1 MKRKKN
7 EREGLMAQLLQS
19 GKVEIGQLLVG
30 DHNTATQ
37 NYYAKEKEE
46 EFPPVEAT
54 SKDVAAAVRG
64 CAELMYAPAAMTVVY
79 AVCRDVCHWEVGQTD
94 FERMMTLEGLEC
106 RNGVLA
112 NTLRNNP
119 YMRDNISKWA
129 ALGAREAVLKLRDA
143 LCESLRA
150 GAAT

>member
-1 MKRKKN
+1 MNDEQKMELA
-7 EREGLMAQLLQS
+7 ERLAAGGKIGNFVMDKHGTMTLNYHEG
-19 GKVEIGQLLVG
+19 GKAEEQTAVE
-30 DHNTATQ
+30 T
-37 NYYAKEKEE
+37 
-46 EFPPVEAT
+46 T

>member
-1 MKRKKN
+1 MQLDLKTEEFREMAEMLFSDKI
-7 EREGLMAQLLQS
+7 ERL
-19 GKVEIGQLLVG
+19 
-30 DHNTATQ
+30 
-37 NYYAKEKEE
+37 EKE
-46 EFPPVEAT
+46 
-54 SKDVAAAVRG
+54 
-64 CAELMYAPAAMTVVY
+64 
-79 AVCRDVCHWEVGQTD
+79 
-94 FERMMTLEGLEC
+94 LEEC

-129 ALGAREAVLKLRDA
+129 VLGAREAVLKLRDA

>member
-1 MKRKKN
+1 MNDEQKMELA
-7 EREGLMAQLLQS
+7 ERLVAGGKS
-19 GKVEIGQLLVG
+19 GNFVMDNHGTMTLNYHDGGKAEEQTAVE
-30 DHNTATQ
+30 T
-37 NYYAKEKEE
+37 
-46 EFPPVEAT
+46 T